1 MCQRRP
7 GLSSSTATS
16 PSTPDNSKQ
25 APMDPH
31 LILDTVTL
39 CVVACLVLLI
49 IASKALKKRK
59 IALSFQSKG
68 SQTDNPVLSIDGS
81 INRLSLEVSTLQ
93 HRLESLEQGRLEAV
107 SIHRLQ
113 SSMPSKSVH
122 FTGEDESS
130 SQEQCNWAGSTAKYP
145 AV

>member
-1 MCQRRP
+1 
-7 GLSSSTATS
+7 
-16 PSTPDNSKQ
+16 
-25 APMDPH
+25 MDTH

-39 CVVACLVLLI
+39 CVVTCLVLLI

-59 IALSFQSKG
+59 TALSFQSKG

-93 HRLESLEQGRLEAV
+93 QRLESLEQGFLEVSTLQQRLESLEQGRLEAV
-107 SIHRLQ
+107 SIHQLH
-113 SSMPSKSVH
+113 SSMPSKSAH
-122 FTGEDESS
+122 FTEEDESS
-130 SQEQCNWAGSTAKYP
+130 AQEQCNWAGSTAMYP